1 MRSFGGQFMMAGAGD
16 RFDKTFVYNAYA
28 VLTACRILYSAHHRA
43 LVSKD
48 QAYAW
53 AMENRPTPLAARHS
67 CSERESAQESRL
79 NHPAVGTGCHA
90 FPRVRGRRSPAL
102 SRSASV

>member
-53 AMENRPTPLAARHS
+53 AMETAPPLWRPVIHAAKENRLRNRGSTTPQLEQDAMHFLEFVAGEVQR
-67 CSERESAQESRL
+67 
-79 NHPAVGTGCHA
+79 
-90 FPRVRGRRSPAL
+90 
-102 SRSASV
+102 